1 MTVVREIALGGA
13 FVALFAWIVFTAAG
27 WEAQTATFPLFI
39 GVTGLGLAVWAVA
52 SDVLR
57 RRSASAEADGTTVEE
72 SAKARAAFV
81 WIAVFFALVLLMGF
95 RAGLPL
101 AVLAYYRVE
110 ARVGWVAAVAAAL
123 VCAAFLH
130 VAVVY
135 LYLPL
140 YRGFVFQP

>member
-1 MTVVREIALGGA
+1 MTAARDIALGGA
-13 FVALFAWIVFTAAG
+13 FAALFAYVVFTAAD
-27 WEAQTATFPLFI
+27 WEPETATFPLLI
-39 GVTGLGLAVWAVA
+39 GVAGLGLAVWAVA
-52 SDVLR
+52 GDVLR
-57 RRSASAEADGTTVEE
+57 RRSASARVAGTPEDK
-72 SAKARAAFV
+72 ARARAAFA
-81 WIAVFFALVLLMGF
+81 WIAVFFALVLLAGF
-95 RAGLPL
+95 RGGLPL

>member
-1 MTVVREIALGGA
+1 MTAAHEIALGSA
-13 FVALFAWIVFTAAG
+13 FAALFAWVVLAASE
-27 WEAQTATFPLFI
+27 WEPATATFPLLI
-39 GVTGLGLAVWAVA
+39 GAVGLALAVWAVA
-52 SDVLR
+52 ADLLR
-57 RRSASAEADGTTVEE
+57 RRRPSAPVAAANTEDVT
-72 SAKARAAFV
+72 KARAAFL
-81 WIAVFFALVLLMGF
+81 WIAVFFALVLLAGF

-101 AVLAYYRVE
+101 AVLAYYRLE

-140 YRGFVFQP
+140 YRGFVFLP

>member
-1 MTVVREIALGGA
+1 MTAAREIALGSA
-13 FVALFAWIVFTAAG
+13 FVALFAYVVFTASG
-27 WEAQTATFPLFI
+27 WEPETATFPLLI
-39 GVTGLGLAVWAVA
+39 GVAGLGLAVWAVA
-52 SDVLR
+52 DDVLR
-57 RRSASAEADGTTVEE
+57 RRSASAEVAATAAEDLT
-72 SAKARAAFV
+72 KARVAFL
-81 WIAVFFALVLLMGF
+81 WIAVFFALVLLVGF
-95 RAGLPL
+95 RGGLPI

-140 YRGFVFQP
+140 YRGLVFLP

>member
-1 MTVVREIALGGA
+1 MTAARDIALGSA
-13 FVALFAWIVFTAAG
+13 FVALFAYVVFTAAG
-27 WEAQTATFPLFI
+27 WEPETATFPLLI
-39 GVTGLGLAVWAVA
+39 GVAGLGLAVWAVA
-52 SDVLR
+52 GDVLR
-57 RRSASAEADGTTVEE
+57 RRPASAEAAGATAEDR
-72 SAKARAAFV
+72 ARARAAFA

-95 RAGLPL
+95 RVGLPL
-101 AVLAYYRVE
+101 AVLAYYRLE

-130 VAVVY
+130 VAVVH

>member
-1 MTVVREIALGGA
+1 MTAARDIALGSA
-13 FVALFAWIVFTAAG
+13 FVALFAYVVFTAAG
-27 WEAQTATFPLFI
+27 WEPETATFPLLI
-39 GVTGLGLAVWAVA
+39 GVAGLGLAVWAVA
-52 SDVLR
+52 GDVLR
-57 RRSASAEADGTTVEE
+57 RRPESAEVAATTAED
-72 SAKARAAFV
+72 KTRARAAFA
-81 WIAVFFALVLLMGF
+81 WIAVFFALVLLIGF
-95 RAGLPL
+95 RGGLPL

>member
-1 MTVVREIALGGA
+1 MRAAREIALGSA
-13 FVALFAWIVFTAAG
+13 FAALFAYVVLAATR
-27 WEAQTATFPLFI
+27 WEPETATFPLLI
-39 GVTGLGLAVWAVA
+39 GVVGLGLALWAVA
-52 SDVLR
+52 GDALR
-57 RRSASAEADGTTVEE
+57 SRSASARVAGTAEDKTR
-72 SAKARAAFV
+72 ARAAFA

-110 ARVGWVAAVAAAL
+110 ARVGWLVAVAAAL

-130 VAVVY
+130 VAVAY

-140 YRGFVFQP
+140 YRGVVFQP

>member
-1 MTVVREIALGGA
+1 M
-13 FVALFAWIVFTAAG
+13 ALFAWIVFAAAG
-27 WEAQTATFPLFI
+27 WEPQTATFPLLI

-57 RRSASAEADGTTVEE
+57 RRLASAEADGTTAED

-81 WIAVFFALVLLMGF
+81 WIAVFFALVLLGGF
-95 RAGLPL
+95 RWGLPP
-101 AVLAYYRVE
+101 AVLAYYRME
-110 ARVGWVAAVAAAL
+110 ARVSWIASVAAAL

-130 VAVVY
+130 VAVAY

-140 YRGFVFQP
+140 YRGFLFQP